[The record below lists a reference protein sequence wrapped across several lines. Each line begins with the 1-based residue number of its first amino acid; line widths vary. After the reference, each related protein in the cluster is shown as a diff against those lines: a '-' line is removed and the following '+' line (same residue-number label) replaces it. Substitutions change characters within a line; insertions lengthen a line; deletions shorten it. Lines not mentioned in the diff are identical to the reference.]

1 MADAGH
7 DVPLTSADTG
17 RRAIAAGAG
26 LTWSL
31 LLAFATVALTLTRPL
46 LTAALAIG
54 MTASFAVALTFAVN
68 GRGADALTAAFIGLV
83 AGAIFAA
90 YASLATWLDPKFFR
104 PAKRWRRRW

>member
-1 MADAGH
+1 MADVGH
-7 DVPLTSADTG
+7 DAPLTSAHVG
-17 RRAIAAGAG
+17 RKAVTTGAG

-31 LLAFATVALTLTRPL
+31 LLAVATIALTLTRPF

-68 GRGADALTAAFIGLV
+68 GRWADALTAVVIGLV